1 MLRTASNG
9 VKRRQLP
16 RPVQKVV
23 SNGVQWG
30 KMASTDALPRI
41 RSLVKLKGVNLL
53 GDLVSRYDPRMKAE
67 KYSRKSY
74 VQVRVFSIVYK
85 ECNNMTYIALG
96 KKRWGRGRLP
106 LISMNLGQLAVARLE
121 FITVRGNPGDLYE
134 AEQTGNNQQNK

>member
-1 MLRTASNG
+1 
-9 VKRRQLP
+9 
-16 RPVQKVV
+16 
-23 SNGVQWG
+23 
-30 KMASTDALPRI
+30 MASTDALPRI